1 MNDSSVIERLRRVN
15 PLPRDPDSPPIAPLL
30 EQLDQSVR
38 SLHDQILPA
47 APRGRAH
54 ARRPL
59 AFAGAAACGIA
70 LGGFALTAIPGGG
83 GTFNAAAAM
92 YSALAPGSGVLHMA
106 TVTERTIGSQ
116 AATTMREQIWTAQN
130 PRRMHL
136 VMVGPEGAEVL
147 ESSLNTAPL
156 KLLQW
161 SQSQP
166 DVVKQSVP
174 AGVET
179 TESSPAAIL
188 RGLYAKGQLTVA
200 GKTSVDGRAA
210 WRLEVHPST
219 PTPTLNGQQLPNP
232 MLLVDAETFVP
243 LELVEEFVVNEHGT
257 PELAVQKTHYAEYQ
271 ELPATPRNEA
281 LLQLAEHPG
290 AHVQSEE

>member
-47 APRGRAH
+47 PPPRHRAH

-83 GTFNAAAAM
+83 GAFNAAAAM

-106 TVTERTIGSQ
+106 RVTERTIGSQ
-116 AATTMREQIWTAQN
+116 AATTSREQMWTAQN
-130 PRRMHL
+130 PRRMRL
-136 VMVGPEGAEVL
+136 VMTSPEGEVL

-174 AGVET
+174 SGVET

-200 GKTSVDGRAA
+200 GKTSLDGRAA

-232 MLLVDAETFVP
+232 TLLVDAETFVP
-243 LELVEEFVVNEHGT
+243 LEMVDEFVVDEHGA
-257 PELAVQKTHYAEYQ
+257 PELAVQKERYTEYQ
-271 ELPATPRNEA
+271 ELPATPRSEA
-281 LLQLAEHPG
+281 LLQLAEHSG
-290 AHVQSEE
+290 AHVQRGE